1 MGRVGLGWK
10 RLPMIYYGM
19 DGEPLSEQQALELFH
34 GDPEKNRRVA
44 QTEYGGVE
52 VSTVLLVIDHNWGKG
67 PPLIFETMIFGG
79 EFHQSQWRYSTREEA
94 EAGHVEACQKAF
106 ATVGE
111 NV

>member
-1 MGRVGLGWK
+1 
-10 RLPMIYYGM
+10 MIYYGM
-19 DGEPLSEQQALELFH
+19 DGQPLSESEAAELFA
-34 GDPEKNRRVA
+34 GNPEEKRRVA

-79 EFHQSQWRYSTREEA
+79 EFDRRVWRYSTREEA
-94 EAGHVEACQKAF
+94 EAGHVEACQKVF